1 MKKMITTLFVSVVMA
16 VNMIGNM
23 NTVNVHAEDTAVT
36 MADVVRELKSGY
48 ASSVTY
54 SDTETTITFR
64 WSIMAEEEFDL
75 MIHKIMGTE
84 DQIYYQCE
92 LAERDLTH
100 SDYRQY
106 MTNWHIAT
114 EVSYHPFTTI
124 VMV

>member
-1 MKKMITTLFVSVVMA
+1 MKKMIMAIVSVIA
-16 VNMIGNM
+16 TAFAIGFAP
-23 NTVNVHAEDTAVT
+23 VSAEAKEDTAVT

-54 SDTETTITFR
+54 SDSETAITFR

-75 MIHKIMGTE
+75 MIHEIMGTE

-92 LAERDLTH
+92 LAARGLTH
-100 SDYRQY
+100 SDYRRY